1 MPQRRQRL
9 RTWVVATSVL
19 ANHSRTNAKFV
30 LLLCRIR
37 VKELRD
43 TTNFFLKNTYKSLQ
57 DLFSGSHYIE
67 TKKMASLIFLFS
79 NILAREGVIIEQKSR
94 KIA

>member
-1 MPQRRQRL
+1 MREIKSLHRL
-9 RTWVVATSVL
+9 MNCVGKKRD
-19 ANHSRTNAKFV
+19 HSPKHVF
-30 LLLCRIR
+30 
-37 VKELRD
+37 KELRD

>member
-1 MPQRRQRL
+1 MYNCIDCLDLDRFVIKL
-9 RTWVVATSVL
+9 ECIVFWL
-19 ANHSRTNAKFV
+19 SRCMDIFLNN
-30 LLLCRIR
+30 I
-37 VKELRD
+37 KELRD

>member
-1 MPQRRQRL
+1 MGFEPDFISQ
-9 RTWVVATSVL
+9 SV
-19 ANHSRTNAKFV
+19 HMKG
-30 LLLCRIR
+30 I
-37 VKELRD
+37 KELRD

>member
-1 MPQRRQRL
+1 MQ
-9 RTWVVATSVL
+9 
-19 ANHSRTNAKFV
+19 F
-30 LLLCRIR
+30 
-37 VKELRD
+37 KELRD

>member
-1 MPQRRQRL
+1 MHQ
-9 RTWVVATSVL
+9 
-19 ANHSRTNAKFV
+19 SRNVTKYIYFV
-30 LLLCRIR
+30 TLL
-37 VKELRD
+37 KELRD
-43 TTNFFLKNTYKSLQ
+43 TTNCFFKNTYKSLQ